1 MQIVWWTPLASAA
14 GLDGSGLPVRS
25 IAVVDVRDG
34 QPLPGR
40 TPADL
45 LSQLAFR
52 VCGPLRLDR
61 VHLVLDFHGLRGQ
74 PAATRG
80 VTARRNG
87 IAEPTLRR
95 WVQAVEKAGAS
106 LPLTTELCGEVAR
119 RSRPGEDHLARC
131 RVASTL
137 GLGEPL
143 PPVARAVP
151 ELRPS
156 ARDIAAA
163 RTAIRVLGAI
173 SPLSLGDLV
182 DSVRR
187 SRRFR
192 ERGSVGPEDLAA
204 ALVHLGVTVTSQGL
218 WQRPETGVSDRY
230 RVIAEALQGRT
241 WSRSSVIEILVRA
254 GYRESSAG
262 GRILS
267 VHPMLRRIGPD
278 QYALVGDR
286 RPDSR

>member
-1 MQIVWWTPLASAA
+1 M
-14 GLDGSGLPVRS
+14 
-25 IAVVDVRDG
+25 RDG

-40 TPADL
+40 TPTDL
-45 LSQLAFR
+45 LSQLVFR

-61 VHLVLDFHGLRGQ
+61 VHLVLDFHGLRGH
-74 PAATRG
+74 PAATRE
-80 VTARRNG
+80 VTARRNR
-87 IAEPTLRR
+87 ITEPTLRR
-95 WVQAVEKAGAS
+95 WIQAVEKAGAS

-131 RVASTL
+131 RVANTL
-137 GLGEPL
+137 GLGVPL
-143 PPVARAVP
+143 PPVTRTVP
-151 ELRPS
+151 EFRPS

-173 SPLSLGDLV
+173 GPLSLGDLV

-192 ERGSVGPEDLAA
+192 DRGSVGPEDLAA
-204 ALVHLGVTVTSQGL
+204 ALAHLGVTVTSQGV
-218 WQRPETGVSDRY
+218 WQAPEVGLSNRY
-230 RVIAEALQGRT
+230 RVIAEAMRGRI
-241 WSRSSVIEILVRA
+241 WSRASVVKILVRA

-262 GRILS
+262 GRIIS
-267 VHPMLRRIGPD
+267 VHPLLRRIGPD

-286 RPDSR
+286 NPDS